1 MPTFIGP
8 GTLPTMEAMYLGTP
22 LIMPDYKVNKDL
34 YKECSLF
41 YRNDDAYSLSEKI
54 IELDK
59 SDELRMKL
67 QKKGKERYKE
77 IMNDSDLKE
86 FLTHLNSFKN
96 ILKTFKI

>member
-1 MPTFIGP
+1 
-8 GTLPTMEAMYLGTP
+8 MYLGTP